1 MGIKKGLNTK
11 IITVFNPDN
20 DDDFE
25 LFVTYE
31 ILDSDLNDDD
41 DTYYNVD
48 GDVDIKSYES
58 NNDEDMPEWVTEDL
72 VYSSLFE
79 ELELE
84 EEDEENIIDDEHFED
99 YENDFMEN
107 EEDDDYY
114 HSDSGTGAGD
124 RCRRRGRRCRRRNRC
139 RHCIPV

>member
-1 MGIKKGLNTK
+1 MGNKKGLNTK

-41 DTYYNVD
+41 DTFYDVD
-48 GDVDIKSYES
+48 GDVDIKSYETNS
-58 NNDEDMPEWVTEDL
+58 DEDIPDWVTEDL

-79 ELELE
+79 ELDL
-84 EEDEENIIDDEHFED
+84 EEDEDIVIEDEEDFND
-99 YENDFMEN
+99 YENDFMEDDD
-107 EEDDDYY
+107 DDDY
-114 HSDSGTGAGD
+114 
-124 RCRRRGRRCRRRNRC
+124 
-139 RHCIPV
+139 

>member
-41 DTYYNVD
+41 DDTYYNVD

-58 NNDEDMPEWVTEDL
+58 NNDEDMPKWVTEDL

-107 EEDDDYY
+107 EEDDDY
-114 HSDSGTGAGD
+114 
-124 RCRRRGRRCRRRNRC
+124 
-139 RHCIPV
+139 